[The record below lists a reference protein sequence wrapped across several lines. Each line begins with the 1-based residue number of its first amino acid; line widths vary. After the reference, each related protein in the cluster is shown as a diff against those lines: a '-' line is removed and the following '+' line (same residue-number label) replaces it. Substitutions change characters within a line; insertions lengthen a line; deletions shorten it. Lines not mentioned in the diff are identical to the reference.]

1 MEVAMGV
8 ARYFV
13 VRHNDDW
20 VVTLEGRPM
29 AVHHSQPQ
37 AISSA
42 IVMADLMGAMHHDA
56 DVMVEDQDGGPLRLI
71 WTYGQDQAP
80 VAPVPILQVVPSHS
94 HVKRVRRPAEL
105 KAS

>member
-1 MEVAMGV
+1 MGL

-20 VVTLEGRPM
+20 LVTLEGRAM
-29 AVHHSQPQ
+29 AVHRSQPK

-56 DVMVEDQDGGPLRLI
+56 DVMVQDSPDAPLRLV
-71 WTYGQDQAP
+71 WTYGLEKVP
-80 VAPVPILQVVPSHS
+80 VATIPVLQVVPSHS
-94 HVKRVRRPAEL
+94 HVKRVRRGREL
-105 KAS
+105 SAP

>member
-1 MEVAMGV
+1 MGL

-13 VRHNDDW
+13 VRRQDEW
-20 VVTLEGRPM
+20 LVMLEGRAM
-29 AVHHSQPQ
+29 AVHRSQPQ

-56 DVMVEDQDGGPLRLI
+56 DVMVEDNPGAPLRLV
-71 WTYGQDQAP
+71 WTYGQDKVP
-80 VAPVPILQVVPSHS
+80 VSPIPVLQVVPSHS
-94 HVKRVRRPAEL
+94 HVKRVQRPAEL